1 MQCNSS
7 SLSAGDSPK
16 VPNSNSKSQTNL
28 ESNQETNQETE
39 STADF
44 HSCTSSSSNPTIL
57 QSPRGAEPNL
67 IQEISN
73 ISIHQEPTNGN
84 AAT

>member
-28 ESNQETNQETE
+28 ETNQQTE